1 MFNLPLRVKA
11 VTNKT
16 TNPVPGQTQAES
28 EQRPSSR
35 SVYLTTALEHPDSAR
50 PSAAPRASK
59 PGSGAGDAAVL
70 KRKLDNETARREAA
84 EEILRET
91 EQWFDQLTRNIG
103 KFCWVTDP
111 KKKQLVYI
119 SPGYEKLWSYTRER
133 SYFSPQEWLAS
144 LNVAD
149 LNEKLGST
157 PPAQPKAVQD
167 REYQVVDSEG
177 GMRWIRDRTFPIYD
191 AEGKLVRL
199 FGIAEDVTESKRME
213 ETLLRNEWKAR
224 ALLSLLSV
232 HVARVRK
239 DGTILEWS
247 GSDEQHIA
255 GSSVVGKNLRELLPV
270 SLASDAL
277 RRVAEVLQ
285 ANEPTVAV
293 GEINLSGALR
303 TFEARLAVCGTDE
316 VLAIVHEVTDEIR
329 LQL

>member
-1 MFNLPLRVKA
+1 
-11 VTNKT
+11 
-16 TNPVPGQTQAES
+16 
-28 EQRPSSR
+28 
-35 SVYLTTALEHPDSAR
+35 VYLTTALEQPDSVR
-50 PSAAPRASK
+50 PSAASQASK
-59 PGSGAGDAAVL
+59 TGSGTGDASVL
-70 KRKLDNETARREAA
+70 KRKLANETARREAA
-84 EEILRET
+84 EDVLRET
-91 EQWFDQLTRNIG
+91 EQWFEQLTRNIG

-149 LNEKLGST
+149 LNEKLGSN
-157 PPAQPKAVQD
+157 PAVQPKAVQD
-167 REYQVVDSEG
+167 HEYQVVDSEG
-177 GMRWIRDRTFPIYD
+177 TMRWIRDRTLPIYD

-213 ETLLRNEWKAR
+213 ESLLRNEWKSR
-224 ALLSLLSV
+224 ALLSLL
-232 HVARVRK
+232 HVRVGRVRK
-239 DGTILEWS
+239 DGTILEWADSDKEKLPGS
-247 GSDEQHIA
+247 G
-255 GSSVVGKNLRELLPV
+255 VVGKNLSEVLPT
-270 SLASDAL
+270 SLATEAL

-285 ANEPTVAV
+285 TNQPAVAV